1 MFDKKFAGL
10 DPETGESMWYKNV
23 YKKDANGDYL
33 KNAEGAKI
41 VEEVTTTKT
50 YSEADDYLLGD
61 VLPDVYGGFGTGL
74 DYKGF
79 DVSVDFQYQLGG
91 KVYDSSYASLMGMD
105 NGYGMHKDLLNAW
118 SPSNTGSSIPR
129 YNYADTR
136 MNASS
141 DRFLEKASY
150 LSLQNITLGYTLPA
164 GLLRKL
170 DISKIRVYAVAD
182 NIWVWSARRGLDPR
196 QSITGGASQAYYS
209 SIRSISAGVNVTF

>member
-1 MFDKKFAGL
+1 TEFDPAKAGQ
-10 DPETGESMWYKNV
+10 SMWYRNE
-23 YKKDANGDYL
+23 YKKDENGDFVR
-33 KNAEGAKI
+33 NEEGAKI
-41 VEEVTTTKT
+41 AESKVATTT
-50 YSEADDYLLGD
+50 YSEAEDYLVGD

-74 DYKGF
+74 TYKGF

-91 KVYDSSYASLMGMD
+91 KVYDSTYAGLMGVN

-118 SPSNTGSSIPR
+118 STSNTGSDIPR
-129 YNYADTR
+129 YNYGDTR
-136 MNASS
+136 MNSSS
-141 DRFLEKASY
+141 DRFLENANY

-164 GLLRKL
+164 GLLSKL
-170 DISKIRVYAVAD
+170 QISKVRVYAVAD

>member
-1 MFDKKFAGL
+1 
-10 DPETGESMWYKNV
+10 MWYKNV
-23 YKKDANGDYL
+23 YKKDADNNEI
-33 KNAEGAKI
+33 KTAEGARV
-41 VEEVTTTKT
+41 VEKVITTTT

-74 DYKGF
+74 EYKGF

-118 SPSNTGSSIPR
+118 APGNTGSSIPR
-129 YNYADTR
+129 FQYNDSY
-136 MNASS
+136 MNGGS